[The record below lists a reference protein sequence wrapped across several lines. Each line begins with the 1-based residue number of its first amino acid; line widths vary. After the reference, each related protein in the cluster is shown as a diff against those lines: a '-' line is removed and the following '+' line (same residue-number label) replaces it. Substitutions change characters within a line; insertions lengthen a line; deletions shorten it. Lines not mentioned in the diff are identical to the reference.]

1 MGIFVPSHSAD
12 DWKQFLAD
20 PEKHWRTGY
29 SARTLAYA
37 WHEAADFPR
46 EVRTVLSQ
54 QFPNIEMLLGIPEH
68 KVALPGGGRASQ
80 TDLWVLARSGNDL
93 VSIAVEGKVSETF
106 GPTIAEWLVDAS
118 DGKRERLTFLRAQL
132 GSVED
137 VPGTVRYQLL
147 HRAAS
152 AILEAK
158 RFRARQAVLLV
169 HSFSRT
175 REWLDDFIAFGALLG
190 ADVEADRLMPV
201 RECDGVQF
209 SIGWVCGN
217 EVYLSR

>member
-1 MGIFVPSHSAD
+1 MTILLPSLSPD

-20 PEKHWRTGY
+20 PDKHWRTGY
-29 SARTLAYA
+29 SARTLAYS
-37 WHEAADFPR
+37 WHEARGFPR
-46 EVRTVLSQ
+46 EVRAVLGQ
-54 QFPNIEMLLGIPEH
+54 QFPDIEMLLGIPEH

-80 TDLWVLARSGNDL
+80 TDLWVLARAGEDL

-106 GPTIAEWLVDAS
+106 GPTIEEWLVDAS
-118 DGKRERLTFLRAQL
+118 DGKRERLSFLCAQL
-132 GSVED
+132 GCEED

-158 RFRARQAVLLV
+158 RFRARHAVLLV

-175 REWLDDFIAFGALLG
+175 REWLDDFIAFGALLRVSVG
-190 ADVEADRLMPV
+190 ADRLTPV
-201 RECDGVQF
+201 RECAGVKF
-209 SIGWVCGN
+209 SMGWICGD
-217 EVYLSR
+217 ESYLSR